1 MEVAA
6 VRPRFGRAPGQSSRT
21 PREQMMRMR
30 RITLR
35 LRRMGMTYR
44 QLGEILEISPEAAR
58 RAVIRAEYSELN
70 DPQMSKE
77 AFEAREARWA
87 AYLDQRKRRRENE

>member
-6 VRPRFGRAPGQSSRT
+6 VRPRFGRGPGEPART

-44 QLGEILEISPEAAR
+44 QLGEILEIRPEAAR
-58 RAVIRAEYSELN
+58 RAVIRAKHSEEF

-87 AYLDQRKRRRENE
+87 AYLDQRKRRTANE